1 MALVFAKV
9 HKSFNFMPW
18 LQLTRRM
25 WYAPPLAEVGG
36 FLRTLP
42 VAQAAAYEAA
52 ISPRGIVTVSLG
64 HKGEKLL
71 AT

>member
-1 MALVFAKV
+1 
-9 HKSFNFMPW
+9 
-18 LQLTRRM
+18 
-25 WYAPPLAEVGG
+25 
-36 FLRTLP
+36 